1 MHQPIEPDPDNAGEG
16 NGPGFVAS
24 RHAKAAAFPG
34 NGTGMAHPSIAPSR
48 NRPLHVGIVG
58 AGVVGLAC
66 AVELLGRGA
75 TIEIHE
81 RGAFAGERAC
91 SWHAG
96 GMLAPWCEGES
107 AEEPVIRLGQEA
119 AGWWERHVAGVV
131 RKGTLVLAPSRDRS
145 ELRRFGQRTTEFVEL
160 DGEGIAAIE
169 PDLAGRFAKGLFF
182 EGEGH
187 LDPRRALAGL
197 TEKVQ
202 ALGGCIHF
210 GSEAIAE
217 DLSGDAVL
225 DCRGLSARDALP
237 DLRGVKGEMLLLR
250 SRDIALSRP
259 VRLLHPRIP
268 LYVVPRADGLFMV
281 GATMIESGER
291 SRISARSMLELLGA
305 AYALHPAFGEA
316 EIVEIGVDAR
326 PAFPDNLPRLTRR
339 GRIILVNGLYR
350 HGFLLSPAMARMA
363 ADAVLEPAC
372 NPEMLHDVAA

>member
-1 MHQPIEPDPDNAGEG
+1 M
-16 NGPGFVAS
+16 
-24 RHAKAAAFPG
+24 
-34 NGTGMAHPSIAPSR
+34 THPSTHPR
-48 NRPLHVGIVG
+48 LGKPVHVGIVG

-66 AVELLGRGA
+66 AVELLEHGA
-75 TIEIHE
+75 TVEIHE

-119 AGWWERHVAGVV
+119 AGWWARHVDGVV

-145 ELRRFGQRTTEFVEL
+145 ELRRFGQRTSHFAEI
-160 DGEGIAAIE
+160 DGEAIATLE

-182 EGEGH
+182 EGEAH

-197 TEKVQ
+197 AEKVA
-202 ALGGCIHF
+202 ALGGRIHF
-210 GSEAIAE
+210 GSEVEASDIAA
-217 DLSGDAVL
+217 DRVL
-225 DCRGLSARDALP
+225 DCRGLSARDALA

-250 SRDIALSRP
+250 SRDITLSRP

-281 GATMIESGER
+281 GATMIESSARG
-291 SRISARSMLELLGA
+291 RISARSMLELLGG

-316 EIVEIGVDAR
+316 EVVEIGVDAR

-339 GRIILVNGLYR
+339 GRVIHVNGLYR

-363 ADAVLEPAC
+363 ADAVLDSASI
-372 NPEMLHDVAA
+372 PEMLHDVAA